1 MASIVSQLSAKEIA
15 NFEANGAL
23 EVNLEGS
30 SFTLLPEHVEIKT
43 QDMPGWLVASEGDT
57 TVALDI
63 QISPE
68 LRQEGIAREWVNR
81 VQNLRKELQFDLTD
95 KIGIE
100 YTADSEIQDAVT
112 AFSEYISAE
121 VLANHINNTSTVPLF
136 NNSTFHS
143 PGSSDHETNSVKDKL
158 IKLNKTKKKQTKRLK
173 LLKKSTVQPPNKPL
187 PPNPD
192 INHNR
197 RHTKF

>member
-1 MASIVSQLSAKEIA
+1 MKVMASIVSQLSAEEIA
-15 NFEANGAL
+15 NFEADGAL

-121 VLANHINNTSTVPLF
+121 VLANHINNTSNVQ
-136 NNSTFHS
+136 
-143 PGSSDHETNSVKDKL
+143 DHEVDVYEKSVF
-158 IKLNKTKKKQTKRLK
+158 LK
-173 LLKKSTVQPPNKPL
+173 IYKV
-187 PPNPD
+187 
-192 INHNR
+192 
-197 RHTKF
+197 